1 MVDISNQHWNEDG
14 SITVILNSIEEVEEF
29 VKAYTPATPDS
40 KPPYQMEE
48 YEKWDVYCFGTC
60 NPQLTEEQNARNNHE
75 AHWQE
80 ILAQEAI
87 DKQIKNEK

>member
-1 MVDISNQHWNEDG
+1 MD
-14 SITVILNSIEEVEEF
+14 
-29 VKAYTPATPDS
+29 
-40 KPPYQMEE
+40 E
-48 YEKWDVYCFGTC
+48 YEKWDAYCFGTC
-60 NPQLTEEQNARNNHE
+60 NPQLTEEQNARNNYE